1 MGTINLMKLTLRIA
15 LARDRI
21 KFVLSRQMVG
31 NLYLIKN
38 YVLGEIKRTK
48 IEEQLF
54 PECNNELQLF
64 PKGAGIEDQLLPR
77 LAKTEQQLFPEDK

>member
-48 IEEQLF
+48 IED
-54 PECNNELQLF
+54 
-64 PKGAGIEDQLLPR
+64 EDLGQ
-77 LAKTEQQLFPEDK
+77 